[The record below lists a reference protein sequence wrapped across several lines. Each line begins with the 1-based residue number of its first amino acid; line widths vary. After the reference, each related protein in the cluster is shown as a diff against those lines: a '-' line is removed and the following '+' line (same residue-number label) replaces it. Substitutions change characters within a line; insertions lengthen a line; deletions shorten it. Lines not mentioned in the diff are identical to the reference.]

1 MAERSGLTG
10 EQYRKF
16 LVEAVKAAGQMMINN
31 AEDAVGNIDLM
42 TDFSIKFDFSQ
53 ENNGSINFEFS
64 KENCGGVP
72 EMTIIRSHLPSIDVI
87 DGLLE
92 TRHKLIH
99 NDSDKEDE
107 YYE

>member
-16 LVEAVKAAGQMMINN
+16 LVEAVKAAGQMMIDN

-53 ENNGSINFEFS
+53 ENNRSIP
-64 KENCGGVP
+64 V
-72 EMTIIRSHLPSIDVI
+72 MTITRSHLPSIDVI

-92 TRHKLIH
+92 TRYKLAR
-99 NDSDKEDE
+99 DKSNKEE
-107 YYE
+107 K

>member
-1 MAERSGLTG
+1 MAEKSGPTG

-16 LVEAVKAAGQMMINN
+16 LIEAVKAAGQMMIDN

-53 ENNGSINFEFS
+53 ENNGSIP
-64 KENCGGVP
+64 V
-72 EMTIIRSHLPSIDVI
+72 MTITRSHLPSIDVI

-92 TRHKLIH
+92 TRYKLAR
-99 NDSDKEDE
+99 NKSNKEE
-107 YYE
+107 E